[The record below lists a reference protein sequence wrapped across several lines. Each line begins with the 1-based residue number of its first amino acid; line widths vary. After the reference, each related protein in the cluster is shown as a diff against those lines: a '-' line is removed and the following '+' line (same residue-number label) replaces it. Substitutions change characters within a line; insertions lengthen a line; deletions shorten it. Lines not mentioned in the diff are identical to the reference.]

1 MRVLVETAFCLA
13 LALAISLI
21 VIVPLERMAP
31 HRSLPERFESVRLAF
46 VLFLVISPLGAA
58 IVTGVLIFLS
68 VVVALVLVWIGWLIN
83 SDLLV
88 EAKAAFFASAP
99 PFVHGIRSWQVL
111 IAIYVITFITLLA
124 QGIRVLIQ
132 HDRPS
137 GP

>member
-1 MRVLVETAFCLA
+1 MRVLAEAAVCLA
-13 LALAISLI
+13 LALAISLTL
-21 VIVPLERMAP
+21 IVPLQRLAP

-46 VLFLVISPLGAA
+46 VLFLVISPVGAA
-58 IVTGVLIFLS
+58 IVTGGLIFLS
-68 VVVALVLVWIGWLIN
+68 VLVALVLVWIGWLIN

-88 EAKAAFFASAP
+88 EARTAFFASAP
-99 PFVHGIRSWQVL
+99 FFVQGMRLWQVL